1 MTTPAAAPKD
11 QSLLA
16 QFRAFLLETNAL
28 ALAIGVVIGGA
39 VGKLVSALVGGIIM
53 PLIGVVLPGGEWRTI
68 KITLDSKGNAILL
81 GDVLGAALDFL
92 IIAAIVF
99 FIAKKLLRIEAKK

>member
-1 MTTPAAAPKD
+1 MTTPAATPKD

-28 ALAIGVVIGGA
+28 ALAIGVVIGAA
-39 VGKLVSALVGGIIM
+39 VGKLVSTLVAGVIM
-53 PLIGVVLPGGEWRTI
+53 PLIGVILPGGEWRAITI
-68 KITLDSKGNAILL
+68 PLDSKGNAIHV
-81 GDVLGAALDFL
+81 GEVLGAALDFL

-99 FIAKKLLRIEAKK
+99 FIARKLLRIPAK

>member
-1 MTTPAAAPKD
+1 MTAAPAPKNE
-11 QSLLA
+11 SLIA

-39 VGKLVSALVGGIIM
+39 VSKLVGTIVSGVIM
-53 PLIGVVLPGGEWRTI
+53 PIVGVILPGGEWRSI
-68 KITLDSKGNAILL
+68 KIALDSQGNAILL
-81 GDVLGAALDFL
+81 GDLLGALLDFI

-99 FIAKKLLRIEAKK
+99 FLAKKLLRIEAKK